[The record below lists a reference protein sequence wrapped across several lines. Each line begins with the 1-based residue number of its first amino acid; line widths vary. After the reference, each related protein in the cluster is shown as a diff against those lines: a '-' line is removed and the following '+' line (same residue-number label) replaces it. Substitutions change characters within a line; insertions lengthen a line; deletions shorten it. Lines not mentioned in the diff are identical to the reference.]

1 MLTLPNTARR
11 VVTSVPFRLAVAAA
25 IVVWHVATT
34 ISFAYER
41 YDAHPF
47 NSAPGQVPTFA
58 NPARDNYPLNGK
70 RLIVSRWD
78 AEHYLGLSMRG
89 YSQCPHR
96 TLVPDDMRG
105 PICDVAFYPGYP
117 FLGYLVR
124 TATGLPADYALWS
137 VSLLAAFALLFLWTD
152 RTVVSALGIGGAYAS
167 LLCFSLFPPACY
179 LVLMMAEA
187 CTALGMMGAFVALAR
202 KQYLLAAVA
211 AGFAGA
217 MRLSGV
223 AAEAGCLLALVLS
236 AWVDPPRS
244 TWAWLRR
251 GAAVPVAAWGSLAVS
266 GYHTWRFGDPLLYL
280 HGHRASFRHEGGFE
294 LLLHPRTESLVHGMD
309 NIVHDLVWAGA
320 LLLLFLMGHRQAL
333 RKFVP
338 PAQLYA
344 YALIAIVYCVSAA
357 GSMDLFNLLGMS
369 RYVFVA
375 APAFLALGALF
386 SSRPLALGAWLL
398 ATSWHLREVDRCV
411 YMGDIGAETLRKC
424 NLTQWIDR

>member
-1 MLTLPNTARR
+1 MLILPDAVRR
-11 VVTSVPFRLAVAAA
+11 VVTSVPFRLAVAAS

-34 ISFAYER
+34 ISFAHER
-41 YDAHPF
+41 WDGHPF
-47 NSAPGQVPTFA
+47 NSAPDQVPTFP
-58 NPARDNYPLNGK
+58 NPARDNYPVNGK

-89 YSQCPHR
+89 YSQCPNR
-96 TLVPDDMRG
+96 KLVPDDMRG
-105 PICDVAFYPGYP
+105 PVCDVAFFPGYP

-124 TATGLPADYALWS
+124 RVTGIPADYALWS
-137 VSLLAAFALLFLWTD
+137 VSLVAAFALLFLWTD
-152 RTVVSALGIGGAYAS
+152 PVIVHALGLAGAYAS
-167 LLCFSLFPPACY
+167 LFCFSLFPPACY

-202 KQYLLAAVA
+202 KEYLWAALA

-223 AAEAGCLLALVLS
+223 AAEAGCVLALAFS
-236 AWVDPPRS
+236 AWVDPPQS
-244 TWAWLRR
+244 KWAWVRR
-251 GAAVPVAAWGSLAVS
+251 AALAAVAVWGSLAVC
-266 GYHTWRFGDPLLYL
+266 GYHAWRFGDPLLYV
-280 HGHRASFRHEGGFE
+280 HGHRASFQHEGGLE
-294 LLLHPRTESLVHGMD
+294 LLLHPRTESLIHGMD

-320 LLLLFLMGHRQAL
+320 LLLLFLLGHRLAL
-333 RKFVP
+333 RKFLL

-344 YALIAIVYCVSAA
+344 YALIAITYAVSAA
-357 GSMDLFNLLGMS
+357 GSMDLFYMLGMS

-375 APAFLALGALF
+375 GPAFLALGALF
-386 SSRPLALGAWLL
+386 ASRPVALGAWLL

-411 YMGDIGAETLRKC
+411 YLGDIGAETLRRC